1 MLKPRSHEVN
11 KPKASR
17 VRARSVSFPRSIET
31 LSLARALVV
40 VLVESGISN
49 VKMKK
54 EVRTYEKATKKQ
66 IEILKKSSQK
76 RARAPAAQ
84 NRKKDGPFD
93 VERMIF
99 FLSLLSLS
107 KIQT

>member
-1 MLKPRSHEVN
+1 MFKPRSYEVN
-11 KPKASR
+11 KPKASHVR
-17 VRARSVSFPRSIET
+17 VCFVPPTHSRA
-31 LSLARALVV
+31 ARAVV
-40 VLVESGISN
+40 VEFGISN

-54 EVRTYEKATKKQ
+54 EVRTRMKKSNKKGNRN
-66 IEILKKSSQK
+66 LKKIIAK
-76 RARAPAAQ
+76 ARARATAAQ